1 MGRTIRGAVDR
12 ADVHGAGD
20 ATGFAVVL
28 RRGYP
33 EPDELVMLVTDVR
46 DALDL
51 AQEMRWHGHDVDI
64 RESRVCRD
72 LLAARV
78 L

>member
-1 MGRTIRGAVDR
+1 MRQTIRGAVDR
-12 ADVHGAGD
+12 AGVHATGD
-20 ATGFAVVL
+20 AMGFAVVL
-28 RRGYP
+28 RRVYP
-33 EPDELVMLVTDVR
+33 EPDELVMQTSDVS

-64 RESRVCRD
+64 RESRMCPD
-72 LLAARV
+72 LLAARE